1 MFTPKNHEPVL
12 PIHICPSE
20 SSYLSLAPAAQI
32 SKSSKIA
39 DDRRQLGS
47 DRLKCRWIHEP
58 LANVVLGEQRDRWR
72 RGEPLLP
79 DCQPECAS
87 QCCKFTVDSCGGIAF
102 GQPCT
107 RVSSDPFFGDIEGT
121 ASYESGAQCG
131 DIEPQRLQRAPTVH
145 FVIDNEAIEK
155 IGQKDPTDSKLASQL
170 ERTEGGIKDVA
181 GRLGKLE
188 AVILNDPGK
197 SLEMPLLRN
206 ELDHIKKGYQS
217 DLLTLKEEIGRIYD
231 LTKWF
236 IGLMFT
242 MALGVIGLAVTN
254 FVKAGASRASIKGQ
268 LTTGCSRGPAAAAD
282 PER

>member
-1 MFTPKNHEPVL
+1 M
-12 PIHICPSE
+12 
-20 SSYLSLAPAAQI
+20 
-32 SKSSKIA
+32 A
-39 DDRRQLGS
+39 DDRPATGTGQRTPSLEFSIGS
-47 DRLKCRWIHEP
+47 FRFRTERALSI
-58 LANVVLGEQRDRWR
+58 LAALAGIVTAGAAAFLSG
-72 RGEPLLP
+72 P
-79 DCQPECAS
+79 A
-87 QCCKFTVDSCGGIAF
+87 KVDSQSTKLLTALEERLIIQRAAVEA
-102 GQPCT
+102 QT
-107 RVSSDPFFGDIEGT
+107 AAVEKDIEALRAEMRKLT
-121 ASYESGAQCG
+121 A
-131 DIEPQRLQRAPTVH
+131 V
-145 FVIDNEAIEK
+145 
-155 IGQKDPTDSKLASQL
+155 PTDSKLASQL

-254 FVKAGASRASIKGQ
+254 FVKAGASRAS
-268 LTTGCSRGPAAAAD
+268 
-282 PER
+282 